1 MSVLHILLGMG
12 IGLSVLV
19 FLAIICYIKVDLL
32 QEEEKE
38 EDYHPEPTRLTDV
51 NE

>member
-12 IGLSVLV
+12 IGLGALGL
-19 FLAIICYIKVDLL
+19 LALLCYILVPL